1 MIEFNTFSLPEG
13 NFAQGHF
20 HVFYVTHQQER

>member
-1 MIEFNTFSLPEG
+1 MEFNTFSLPEG